1 MKLMASEPVIEIEAI
16 VLLGPEVITLSEEN
30 MV

>member
-1 MKLMASEPVIEIEAI
+1 MKLMAVEPAIEIEAI
-16 VLLGPEVITLSEEN
+16 VLLGPEVITLTEEN